1 VISVREVE
9 MMGFSPKRMI
19 LLCLG
24 FALFMSCVPSGGMEN
39 DFLPALIAGNIR
51 GTDLTVILEITEGER
66 VSTLGGY
73 ALWRISAVVIRSFKG
88 GYAPGETLEYH
99 RTTETEFPPPEK
111 DSRHIVS
118 FVLEEGRPVIPD
130 EGYHFPWSPEL
141 EEQVTAEL
149 ARSS

>member
-1 VISVREVE
+1 
-9 MMGFSPKRMI
+9 MMSFFRKRI
-19 LLCLG
+19 LLMCLG
-24 FALFMSCVPSGGMEN
+24 IGLFMACVPSDGLES

-51 GTDLTVILEITEGER
+51 GTDVTVILEVRESER

-73 ALWRISAVVIRSFKG
+73 ARWRISAEVVRSFKG
-88 GYAPGETLEYH
+88 GYVPGEALEYF

-111 DSRHIVS
+111 GSRHIVS

-149 ARSS
+149 ARPSQPVKKFSD

>member
-1 VISVREVE
+1 
-9 MMGFSPKRMI
+9 MGYFRKRMI

-24 FALFMSCVPSGGMEN
+24 FALFMACVPSDGLES

-51 GTDLTVILEITEGER
+51 GTDVTVILEVRESER

-73 ALWRISAVVIRSFKG
+73 ARWRISAEVTRSFKG
-88 GYAPGETLEYH
+88 GYAPGEALEYF

-111 DSRHIVS
+111 GSRHIVS

-141 EEQVTAEL
+141 EEQVAAEL
-149 ARSS
+149 ARPTQPVKKFSD

>member
-1 VISVREVE
+1 MSFFRT
-9 MMGFSPKRMI
+9 RI
-19 LLCLG
+19 LLMCLG
-24 FALFMSCVPSGGMEN
+24 IGLFMACVPSDGLES

-51 GTDLTVILEITEGER
+51 GTDVTVILEVRESER

-149 ARSS
+149 ARSR

>member
-1 VISVREVE
+1 
-9 MMGFSPKRMI
+9 MGFPRRECSCCAWVLRSW
-19 LLCLG
+19 CLYP
-24 FALFMSCVPSGGMEN
+24 LGGRN

-51 GTDLTVILEITEGER
+51 GTDVTVILEVRESER

-73 ALWRISAVVIRSFKG
+73 ARWRIAAEVIRSFKG
-88 GYAPGETLEYH
+88 GYVPGEALEYF

-111 DSRHIVS
+111 GSRHIVS

-149 ARSS
+149 ARSR

>member
-1 VISVREVE
+1 
-9 MMGFSPKRMI
+9 MMSFFRKRI
-19 LLCLG
+19 LLMCLG
-24 FALFMSCVPSGGMEN
+24 IGLFMACVPSGGMEN

-51 GTDLTVILEITEGER
+51 GTDVTVILEVRESER

-73 ALWRISAVVIRSFKG
+73 ARWRIAAEVIRSFKG
-88 GYAPGETLEYH
+88 GYAPGEALEYF
-99 RTTETEFPPPEK
+99 RTTETEFPSPEK
-111 DSRHIVS
+111 GSRHIVS

-149 ARSS
+149 ARPSQPVKKFSD